1 MLASKK
7 RKLKKKQER
16 LQIKQKLKPKQKIE
30 DEVAR
35 RKRREEGTGG
45 ASDRLAMYKKY
56 LGIYQGIYRIYVYV

>member
-7 RKLKKKQER
+7 RKLKKKER

-35 RKRREEGTGG
+35 RKGRGNGR
-45 ASDRLAMYKKY
+45 S
-56 LGIYQGIYRIYVYV
+56 